1 MNVDPLCEIVADLLD
16 LSVESVT
23 DDLTPEDAPL
33 WDSLTNL
40 KLVTAVEAH
49 FGVRFSMDEILSIRS
64 VGTLRA
70 LVARSA
76 VA

>member
-1 MNVDPLCEIVADLLD
+1 MNADPLHEIVADLLD
-16 LSVESVT
+16 LNVEAVT

-40 KLVTAVEAH
+40 KLVTAVEAR